1 MQARSLFCVA
11 VLSVMMGW
19 DAPAKAVEILRAPLT
34 PSRVETAKDE
44 SKTADL
50 RSTENK
56 SKTSEE
62 IPNDANESNEAMPPQ
77 EVIVL
82 SNIIETDRPEKGP
95 MVVIVEK
102 ERHITHVLQNHDGK
116 LKEIFSAANN
126 GSNDSRVSND

>member
-1 MQARSLFCVA
+1 MQTRSLFCVA

-19 DAPAKAVEILRAPLT
+19 DAPAKAVELVRAPLS
-34 PSRVETAKDE
+34 PIKVEAAKDE

-56 SKTSEE
+56 SKSTEE
-62 IPNDANESNEAMPPQ
+62 MQNESNQSNEVTPPQ

-95 MVVIVEK
+95 MVVVVEK
-102 ERHITHVLQNHDGK
+102 ERHITHVCK
-116 LKEIFSAANN
+116 ITMAN
-126 GSNDSRVSND
+126 